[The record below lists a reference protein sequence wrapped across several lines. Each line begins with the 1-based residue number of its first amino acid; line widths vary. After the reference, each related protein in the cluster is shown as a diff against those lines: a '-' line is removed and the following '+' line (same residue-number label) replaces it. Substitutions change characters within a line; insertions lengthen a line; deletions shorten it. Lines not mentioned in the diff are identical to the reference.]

1 MSSLLPRTA
10 GARRPLV
17 RAAAGAAALL
27 LLAGCG
33 SGFKAQTYLEKS
45 TADSTND
52 AIGFMAVR
60 NLAVTGPPVGTA
72 WPAGANAPMTL
83 TLVNEGAEA
92 DTLVQASSP
101 AATSVAVTG
110 PPLTVPGLG
119 TSDPASTL
127 TLQGLTR
134 ELPGGTYIEL
144 TMSFQRNGSK
154 TMLVP
159 VRIVPLQVER
169 SEEEYHVGE
178 TDSEGQPLVE
188 ETEGAEQ
195 GGDNVIDPE
204 GNPAGDNRQDPPI
217 SE

>member
-1 MSSLLPRTA
+1 MNSLLPRTA
-10 GARRPLV
+10 GAPRPLV

-27 LLAGCG
+27 LLTGCG
-33 SGFKAQTYLEKS
+33 AGLRAQTYLEKS

-52 AIGFMAVR
+52 AIGFLAIR
-60 NLAVTGPPVGTA
+60 NLAVTGPPVGTV
-72 WPAGANAPMTL
+72 WPAGADAPMTL
-83 TLVNEGAEA
+83 TVVNEGAEA
-92 DTLVQASSP
+92 DTLVSAATP

-119 TSDPASTL
+119 TSDPASVL

-134 ELPGGTYIEL
+134 ELPGGSYIEL
-144 TMSFQRNGSK
+144 TMSFERNGSK

-159 VRIVPLQVER
+159 VRIVPHQVER
-169 SEEEYHVGE
+169 SEKEYHVGE
-178 TDSEGQPLVE
+178 TDSEGDPVVE
-188 ETEGAEQ
+188 ETEGAEP

-204 GNPAGDNRQDPPI
+204 SNPAGDNQQDPPI